1 MEIPSSAVYLA
12 IVLVFTLLA
21 ALAGGRRRRHK
32 LNLPPGPR
40 PWPVIG
46 NLNHIG
52 PRPCRSLAALSQKYG
67 PLMHLRFGS
76 FPVVVGSSVDMAKF
90 FLKTH
95 DLSFVSR
102 PKTASGMYTTYNYSD
117 ITWSP
122 YGPYWRQARRICFME
137 LFTPKRLD
145 SYQYI
150 RVEEVRCLLRD
161 LFRSAETP
169 VLLTDHLFTINHNIM
184 SRMVLGRKYTL
195 EQSLSSGAP
204 AAFVS
209 QEEFK
214 EMIEEMML
222 LNSVINVGDLIPWLN
237 FLDLQGYVKRMKMLG
252 KRFDRFLEHVLD
264 EHNERRRRERE
275 AFVPSNMVDVL
286 LELADDPSLEV
297 KLERHCLKA
306 FILDMLVGGTDTS
319 TMTIEC
325 AISEILKRPDTFY
338 KATEEL
344 DRVIGRGRWVEEED
358 VHRLP
363 YIEAIVKETMRMQPV
378 APLLVP
384 RLSREHTTID
394 GYDIPA
400 GTGVLVNVWAIGRD
414 PAVWDAPEEFRPE
427 RFVGSS
433 IDVKGHHFELLPF
446 GAGRRMCPGNNLGL
460 KVVHLSLAN
469 LLHGFKWRL
478 PPGMTAEELSMDEML
493 GLTTPRKVRLQAVV
507 EPKLPSHLYC
517 A

>member
-1 MEIPSSAVYLA
+1 MEIPSSAIYLA
-12 IVLVFTLLA
+12 LVLVFTLLA
-21 ALAGGRRRRHK
+21 GLYRGGRRHK

-46 NLNHIG
+46 NLNLIG
-52 PRPCRSLAALSQKYG
+52 PLPYRSLAAISQKHG

-102 PKTASGMYTTYNYSD
+102 PKTVAGKYTANNYSN
-117 ITWSP
+117 INWSP
-122 YGPYWRQARRICFME
+122 YGPYWRQARRIFIME

-150 RVEEVRCLLRD
+150 RVEEVRGLLRD
-161 LFRSAETP
+161 LFRSTETP
-169 VLLTDHLFTINHNIM
+169 IVLKDRIFTVNLNII
-184 SRMVLGRKYTL
+184 SRIVLGRKYTQ
-195 EQSLSSGAP
+195 EQSVSSGAP
-204 AAFVS
+204 AAIVP

-214 EMIEEMML
+214 EMMEELML
-222 LNSVINVGDLIPWLN
+222 LNGVINVGDLIPWLN
-237 FLDLQGYVKRMKMLG
+237 FLDLQGYVKRMKMVG

-264 EHNERRRRERE
+264 EHNERRRREGK
-275 AFVPSNMVDVL
+275 AFVPRDLVDVL
-286 LELADDPSLEV
+286 LELADDHGLEV

-306 FILDMLVGGTDTS
+306 FILDMFAGSTDTV
-319 TMTIEC
+319 TVTIEW
-325 AISEILKRPDTFY
+325 AVSEILKRPETFD

-363 YIEAIVKETMRMQPV
+363 YIEAIVKETMRIHPV

-384 RLSREHTTID
+384 RLSREHTTVD

-427 RFVGSS
+427 RFVGSP

-446 GAGRRMCPGNNLGL
+446 GAGRRMCPGNSLGL
-460 KVVHLSLAN
+460 KMVHLSLAN

-478 PPGMTAEELSMDEML
+478 PPGMTAEELNMDEIF

-507 EPKLPSHLYC
+507 EPKLPAHLYG